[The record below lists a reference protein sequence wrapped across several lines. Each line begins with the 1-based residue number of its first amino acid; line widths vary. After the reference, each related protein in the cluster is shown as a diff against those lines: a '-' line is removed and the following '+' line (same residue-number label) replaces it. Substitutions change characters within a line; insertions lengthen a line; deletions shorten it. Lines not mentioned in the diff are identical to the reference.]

1 MNIYVR
7 FLPLFL
13 TIFFSFSLFLPV
25 PLSPPRH
32 RVSLGECSAGKRIG
46 TLNKLAE
53 GIKLGDHSTRADFLR
68 SLHNEFRKR
77 NSLSYSRAL
86 SILRSSR
93 VLWFRARCGWDRYRI
108 VTCIL
113 SVIILLC
120 QFLPLPWKYKE
131 AENIGLYVYVCICIV
146 REFSHNLIVPC
157 FRACPLRSSFTSS
170 CIRPLLKSQQC
181 DVVPRIRN

>member
-7 FLPLFL
+7 FLPLFF
-13 TIFFSFSLFLPV
+13 TIFFSFSLFLSV
-25 PLSPPRH
+25 PLSPPKH

-86 SILRSSR
+86 SILRSSC

-146 REFSHNLIVPC
+146 RESHII
-157 FRACPLRSSFTSS
+157 SS
-170 CIRPLLKSQQC
+170 CHVSAPVLFI
-181 DVVPRIRN
+181 PRSLHRVFGRY